1 MRWFYS
7 ILSIVVL
14 FQMFHFT
21 SSASLPLQFSTDL
34 ITAHRGSSAV
44 APENTLSAIDR
55 AIDDRAGIVEIDVRL
70 TKDGV
75 VVLSHDDSL
84 QRTAGVDVKVS
95 ESFYTELLKYDVA
108 QGFPSYDRVERIP
121 TLTEALELAKGQI
134 RFNVELKG
142 KQQPAALATKVVE
155 IIESLGMQQDSVI
168 TSFNME
174 TLQAIHKASADIKTG
189 FIIGSRQSLTQDIF
203 EDELL
208 DVLSLRASLINR
220 NVMKLAREHELEVY
234 AWTVNDR
241 KLMQDMMRYQ
251 VDSIITDHP
260 SMLYR
265 LLNF

>member
-1 MRWFYS
+1 MKWFYS

-34 ITAHRGSSAV
+34 ITAHRGSSAT
-44 APENTLSAIDR
+44 APENTLSSIKR

-84 QRTAGVDVKVS
+84 LRTAGVDVNVS
-95 ESFYTELLKYDVA
+95 ESFYTDLLKYNVA
-108 QGFPSYDRVERIP
+108 ETFPSYDRVERIP
-121 TLTEALELAKGQI
+121 TLAEALEFAKDQI
-134 RFNVELKG
+134 RYNVELKG
-142 KQQPAALATKVVE
+142 KEQPSALAVQVVK
-155 IIESLGMQQDSVI
+155 IIESLGMQQDCVI
-168 TSFNME
+168 TSFDME
-174 TLQAIHKASADIKTG
+174 SLQVVHEASEDIKTG
-189 FIIGSRQSLTQDIF
+189 IIIGSRHKLTKEIF
-203 EDELL
+203 EDEDL
-208 DVLSLRASLINR
+208 DALSLRASLINR
-220 NVMKLAREHELEVY
+220 KVMKQARDHDMQVY

-251 VDSIITDHP
+251 VDSIITDRP